1 MACIE
6 ESTIPQEIR
15 RIINN
20 GYHVPHPFKG
30 AYLQDMM
37 SIFMELRKLDRDR
50 FGICAQAIQD
60 RIQNES
66 CVNCRGKG
74 LAYLKLAAL
83 EVDRKIHERFSKL
96 YAQHISLRENMR
108 DFEAEI
114 KSYLCSQR

>member
-20 GYHVPHPFKG
+20 GYHVPHPFKD

-37 SIFMELRKLDRDR
+37 SIFIELGKLDRDR

-60 RIQNES
+60 RIQEES
-66 CVNCRGKG
+66 CVNCHGKG
-74 LAYLKLAAL
+74 LAYLKLVSAENHPDL
-83 EVDRKIHERFSKL
+83 HMYFSKM
-96 YAQHISLRENMR
+96 YGHYITLRDDIR
-108 DFEAEI
+108 DFETEI
-114 KSYLCSQR
+114 KSYLCPQE